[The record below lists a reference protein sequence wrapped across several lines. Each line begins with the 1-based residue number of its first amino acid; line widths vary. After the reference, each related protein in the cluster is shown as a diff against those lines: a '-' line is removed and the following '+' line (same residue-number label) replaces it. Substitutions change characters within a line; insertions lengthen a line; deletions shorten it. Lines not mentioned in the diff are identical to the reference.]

1 MAKQVFRVV
10 RVGDSGPCGAA
21 VTVLTA
27 QVDLDL
33 NTEQAARRELARL
46 LPVAGPVV
54 VDASAVFVAVIGLR
68 VLLTCVERLRRAG
81 RPAELVVSRHL
92 KRVARVVGPGPCE
105 LRLTVP
111 DALAH
116 VRAAGRGT
124 VGQDGSGRAR
134 AAAEPDGDRD
144 G

>member
-10 RVGDSGPCGAA
+10 RVGDGGPCGTPI
-21 VTVLTA
+21 TVLTA

-33 NTEQAARRELARL
+33 NTEQAARGELARL
-46 LPVAGPVV
+46 LPVDGPVV
-54 VDASAVFVAVIGLR
+54 VDASAVFVAVVGLR
-68 VLLTCVERLRRAG
+68 LLLTCVEQLRRSG

-92 KRVARVVGPGPCE
+92 KRVARVVGPGPGE

-116 VRAAGRGT
+116 VRGAGRWT
-124 VGQDGSGRAR
+124 VGQDGGDRAR
-134 AAAEPDGDRD
+134 FAAEPDGDRD

>member
-10 RVGDSGPCGAA
+10 RVGDAGRCGAP

-33 NTEQAARRELARL
+33 NTEQAARGELARR

-54 VDASAVFVAVIGLR
+54 VDASTVFVAVIGLR
-68 VLLTCVERLRRAG
+68 LLLTCVEQLRRSG

-92 KRVARVVGPGPCE
+92 ERVARVVGPGPGE
-105 LRLTVP
+105 LWLTVP

-116 VRAAGRGT
+116 VRAVGRGT
-124 VGQDGSGRAR
+124 VG
-134 AAAEPDGDRD
+134 PDGDRD

>member
-1 MAKQVFRVV
+1 MAKQVFQVV
-10 RVGDSGPCGAA
+10 GVGDTGPHGAP

-33 NTEQAARRELARL
+33 HTEQAARDELARL
-46 LPVAGPVV
+46 HTGAGPVV
-54 VDASAVFVAVIGLR
+54 VDASAVFVAVAGLR
-68 VLLTCVERLRRAG
+68 LLLSCVEQLRRSG

-92 KRVARVVGPGPCE
+92 RRVARVVGQEPGE

-116 VRAAGRGT
+116 LGGAGHGAVGEDGRSRAGT
-124 VGQDGSGRAR
+124 AT
-134 AAAEPDGDRD
+134 EPGGDRD